1 MHPASLGVALRQAGA
16 LLFLTVAVACGGS
29 PTQPTPTPDP
39 PSISCPGNVTAS
51 STNGQTADVTF
62 VMPTTQNGSQPVSVA
77 CAPGSGSTF
86 TVGTT
91 TVACTATDATSR
103 TASCSFDVS
112 VTAPAKLSAVKFMAF
127 GDSMTQGVT
136 SLIATMLAYNPNDAY
151 PLKLQALLAARYTS
165 QVTRVINEGVAGE
178 QADGEGKRR
187 FGRTLDAD
195 KPDVVLL
202 LEGAN
207 DLNHYLITAGDA
219 DEGVTPAAR
228 ALEEM
233 VDAANKKGIPV
244 LLATLPPQDPEG
256 KNGHSA
262 GTVPKLNDAI
272 RHLAHGD
279 EVVIVDLFN
288 GLGGVPA
295 GTIGADGLH
304 PTPAGYDRIAQIWF
318 EAIQKQY
325 EEPGS
330 PPPTLSLKRPR

>member
-1 MHPASLGVALRQAGA
+1 
-16 LLFLTVAVACGGS
+16 
-29 PTQPTPTPDP
+29 
-39 PSISCPGNVTAS
+39 
-51 STNGQTADVTF
+51 
-62 VMPTTQNGSQPVSVA
+62 
-77 CAPGSGSTF
+77 
-86 TVGTT
+86 
-91 TVACTATDATSR
+91 
-103 TASCSFDVS
+103 
-112 VTAPAKLSAVKFMAF
+112 MAF

-151 PLKLQALLAARYTS
+151 PLKLEALLAARYTS
-165 QVTRVINEGVAGE
+165 QVTQVINEGVASE
-178 QADGEGKRR
+178 QADGTGKRR
-187 FGRTLDAD
+187 FGSALDAN

-207 DLNHYLITAGDA
+207 DLNHYLAATGDS
-219 DEGVTPAAR
+219 DDGVTPAAR

-279 EVVIVDLFN
+279 EVVLVDLFN

-318 EAIQKQY
+318 DAIQRQY
-325 EEPGS
+325 EEPGTA
-330 PPPTLSLKRPR
+330 PTLTLRRPR